1 MTLNKIKNQSTS
13 SPQELQVRKLSGN
26 LYEFIGHQNITQ
38 ETVIRDD
45 EQVTVYN
52 SDMTHI
58 TSHINSRDEMISALI
73 RLRYTQDAE
82 FALINKGIQNA
93 EDVEYVA
100 YRDYV
105 NLCKQQ
111 ANTHYKDLDEMVEGL
126 L

>member
-26 LYEFIGHQNITQ
+26 IYEFIGHQNITQ
-38 ETVIRDD
+38 EIIIRDD
-45 EQVTVYN
+45 KQVTVYN
-52 SDMTHI
+52 SDTTHI

-82 FALINKGIQNA
+82 FALINKGIENSMN
-93 EDVEYVA
+93 VEYVA

-105 NLCKQQ
+105 TLCKSQ
-111 ANTHYKDLDEMVEGL
+111 ANVYWVEV
-126 L
+126 